1 MRYGGILNRRI
12 VQLERAQQPSTRGKL
27 QDVQHAALAMMSYDD
42 RKLLKEFKD
51 TAAYD
56 AQASGEHAMAVDR
69 FNKAFVDA
77 LIAEGSRFSIAE
89 MDQFVGLA

>member
-42 RKLLKEFKD
+42 RKLLDELKGPLAED
-51 TAAYD
+51 VRT
-56 AQASGEHAMAVDR
+56 SPEHAGAMAR
-69 FNKAFVDA
+69 FNEAFVAA
-77 LIAEGSRFSIAE
+77 LVAAGPRFSIAE
-89 MDQFVGLA
+89 MDQFVGPA